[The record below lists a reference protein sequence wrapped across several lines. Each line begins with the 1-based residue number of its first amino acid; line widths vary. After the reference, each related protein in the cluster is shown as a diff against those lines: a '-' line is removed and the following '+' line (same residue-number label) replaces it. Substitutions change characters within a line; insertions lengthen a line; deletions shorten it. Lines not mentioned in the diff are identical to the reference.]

1 MMDLEDNTQTD
12 KQDSDTPKEW
22 PYFQLGLVFIVSLL
36 LSLVFTP
43 LHRVGSAVGGA
54 MFLIVGTVFVIR
66 IIIAR
71 IRREKNRSYIFYAVL
86 LLTVPTLSM
95 VLAVSL

>member
-1 MMDLEDNTQTD
+1 MTDSNDNIQLQQ
-12 KQDSDTPKEW
+12 QDSSAPKQW
-22 PYFQLGLVFIVSLL
+22 PYFQLILVFIVSLL
-36 LSLVFTP
+36 FSLAFTP
-43 LHRVGSAVGGA
+43 LHPVGSVVGEA

-86 LLTVPTLSM
+86 LLTVPALST